1 MTATLTTADLAERLR
16 CSQRK
21 VRRAAAALGIG
32 ADLGGRAGY
41 RYTEAEADALWDSLR
56 PAKPVERRRR
66 RRSAAAGKKA
76 S

>member
-16 CSQRK
+16 CSERK
-21 VRRAAAALGIG
+21 IRKAAAALGIG

-41 RYTEAEADALWDSLR
+41 RYTEAEADALWESLR
-56 PAKPVERRRR
+56 PVQPVERRRR
-66 RRSAAAGKKA
+66 RRA